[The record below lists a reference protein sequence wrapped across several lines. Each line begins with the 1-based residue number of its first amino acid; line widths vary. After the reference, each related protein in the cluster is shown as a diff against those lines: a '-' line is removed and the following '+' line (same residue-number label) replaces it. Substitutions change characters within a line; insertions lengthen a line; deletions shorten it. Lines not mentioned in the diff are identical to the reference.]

1 MREGDGSGKMGEFM
15 AFDLANF
22 TDTNKRYL
30 IWAAFFL
37 LLYLVRALFGLLFL
51 TFILCFIFN
60 NLIRLLRRKTRLPR
74 RFGTVIVYLVF
85 LIAVASILSLIGPRV
100 GVETTFF
107 VRQLP
112 ETIDNLHGRLDQAAS
127 TQPNL
132 APLLA
137 SIKETLSIKTLSGMS
152 REALISFAVKTINQL
167 THYLSFF
174 LLGTLFS
181 FLILFDFPNLRE
193 KTLYLRRTRFREI
206 YEETADS
213 VARFALV
220 VGEAFQA
227 QILIACVNTL
237 LTALGLWGLDIHPVV
252 LLSSIVFFC
261 GLIPV
266 LGTFI
271 SSTPILLLAFN
282 QGGVERIL
290 EALVMIV
297 FIHTIETYVL
307 NPRIVSAVLKIN
319 PVLTLIILYLGYSLF
334 GFWGVLLGVPI
345 TVYLYRFVI
354 LGHASLASETSTE
367 EPVE

>member
-1 MREGDGSGKMGEFM
+1 MS
-15 AFDLANF
+15 FDLAHF

-60 NLIRLLRRKTRLPR
+60 NLIRWLRSKTRMPR
-74 RFGTVIVYLVF
+74 RVGTVAVYLVF
-85 LIAVASILSLIGPRV
+85 LVAIAALLSLVGPRV

-107 VRQLP
+107 IRQLP
-112 ETIDNLHGRLDQAAS
+112 ETIDTLHAQLDRAAGA
-127 TQPNL
+127 QPNL
-132 APLLA
+132 APMVA
-137 SIKETLSIKTLSGMS
+137 SVKETLSIKTLSGMN
-152 REALISFAVKTINQL
+152 REALLSFAVRTLNQL

-181 FLILFDFPNLRE
+181 FLILFDFPNLRQ
-193 KTLYLRRTRFREI
+193 KTLALRRTRFRAI
-206 YEETADS
+206 YEETSDS

-227 QILIACVNTL
+227 QILIACVNTA
-237 LTALGLWGLDIHPVV
+237 LTALGLWGLHIHPVA

-282 QGGVERIL
+282 QGGAGRAL
-290 EALVMIV
+290 EALVMIIV
-297 FIHTIETYVL
+297 IHTIETYVL

-345 TVYLYRFVI
+345 TVYIYRFVI
-354 LGHASLASETSTE
+354 LGQSALSGTADGEQGGG
-367 EPVE
+367 